1 MLLVCVCGGL
11 GAMVR
16 YVFDVSIR
24 RGWHHAFPLATLL
37 INVLASFCAGM
48 AAAGYA
54 YHTVDHA
61 TSLIF
66 VAGFLGGMST
76 FSAAINEMVSLA
88 RNRRW
93 WLAWWYLL
101 ATVAAPLLC
110 AALGW
115 MLVAVTR

>member
-1 MLLVCVCGGL
+1 MIVRPRPSGFKLFLLWRGSILPRIAMPLLV
-11 GAMVR
+11 
-16 YVFDVSIR
+16 
-24 RGWHHAFPLATLL
+24 
-37 INVLASFCAGM
+37 NVLASFCAGM

-93 WLAWWYLL
+93 WLAFWYLL
-101 ATVAAPLLC
+101 ATIAAPLLC